1 MKPALVRTV
10 ICVLLRA
17 GLCRFAAAA
26 LFIRF
31 DCLMRPDTEFD
42 LDEPVP
48 MGDLML
54 ASSKLMT
61 VGMVDLW
68 YVSIDVF

>member
-1 MKPALVRTV
+1 MFCFGPAYADS
-10 ICVLLRA
+10 LLRP
-17 GLCRFAAAA
+17 
-26 LFIRF
+26 FIRF

-42 LDEPVP
+42 LDESVP

-61 VGMVDLW
+61 VGMVDLC

>member
-1 MKPALVRTV
+1 
-10 ICVLLRA
+10 
-17 GLCRFAAAA
+17 
-26 LFIRF
+26 
-31 DCLMRPDTEFD
+31 
-42 LDEPVP
+42 